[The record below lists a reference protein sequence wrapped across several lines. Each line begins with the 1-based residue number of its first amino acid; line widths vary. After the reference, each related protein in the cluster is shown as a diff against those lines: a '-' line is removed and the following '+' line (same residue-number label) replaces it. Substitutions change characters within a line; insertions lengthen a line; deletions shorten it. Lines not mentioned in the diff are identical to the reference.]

1 MVIRVKSGNRGNSK
15 LKADFDEQIWNR
27 NIEQLEIRDF
37 PLDVDRLVFDARTVS
52 SNLAKLVDHKLHAL
66 YREQLEARHNRS
78 CHHVMLQ
85 LVYSCFNDSQKCSY
99 WQVMRCCGL
108 DAIISSCHL
117 KFRIRNNRYE
127 FRRELSLITIFFL
140 LLLNARV
147 ASSSLCIQIYDCF
160 S

>member
-66 YREQLEARHNRS
+66 YRE
-78 CHHVMLQ
+78 
-85 LVYSCFNDSQKCSY
+85 
-99 WQVMRCCGL
+99 
-108 DAIISSCHL
+108 
-117 KFRIRNNRYE
+117 
-127 FRRELSLITIFFL
+127 
-140 LLLNARV
+140 
-147 ASSSLCIQIYDCF
+147 
-160 S
+160 